1 MKYSVHPDFVV
12 SKTDRDVHYISA
24 DHLIHLYGVDPR
36 DCVVIDDNA
45 DRRTYANLM
54 RLAEED
60 NLIALRPRFDG
71 NYTIP
76 GRKA

>member
-1 MKYSVHPDFVV
+1 MKYAVHPDFAI
-12 SKTDRDVHYISA
+12 SKSDGDVHYISA

-36 DCVVIDDNA
+36 ECVVINDNA

-60 NLIALRPRFDG
+60 NLIHLWPRFDG
-71 NYTIP
+71 NYTL
-76 GRKA
+76 KD